1 MIETK
6 ALLES
11 KWKTSV
17 TLLFLP
23 DTLCSVAVTFYLC
36 EYESQVQFSVAG
48 KLSVLAVTLDSLRF
62 FVLPGTS
69 HRQTAAAQ
77 THC

>member
-17 TLLFLP
+17 TLLFLQ
-23 DTLCSVAVTFYLC
+23 DMLRSVAVTFYLC
-36 EYESQVQFSVAG
+36 EFESQVLFSVAG
-48 KLSVLAVTLDSLRF
+48 KFSVLVVTLDSLCS

-69 HRQTAAAQ
+69 P
-77 THC
+77 